1 VDRTILKRI
10 AGKLFILLVALVGA
24 APAAA
29 QDPPQPAASGTL
41 ILSLED
47 ALRIAL
53 GQSETV
59 WVAEAGVM
67 RALGN
72 ERIARSGYFPQISG
86 TASYTRTL
94 RSQFQDL
101 DFGGGGETPPDGED
115 GGFEDLPFGRVN
127 QYSLGLSLTQTVFD
141 AGQTRAR
148 NRAAEA
154 RLRAAEIDVESAQAE
169 TLLDVTQSY
178 FDALLADRLVT
189 ITEANLAQTEE
200 ILRQTQV
207 ARQVGDRSEFELLR
221 ARVARDNVL
230 PVLLQRR
237 TERNEAYLRLKQLLD
252 VPLGNDVVLTT
263 GVEDLPARFA
273 NASDS
278 APEARAPVRQAE
290 RNVEASQAQLAETR
304 AQRLPSVVLSSRYA
318 PVAYPE
324 NGLPEPDDFREDWT
338 VTLSLSIPLL
348 TWGRLRGN
356 EMVAE
361 GTLSEA
367 RARLE
372 QTREAAELDARVAQ
386 GDLAEAQAVLEG
398 NTGTV
403 REAVRAYEIAQ
414 IRFREGISS
423 QIELADAR
431 LLLEQAEVNRARA
444 LRDVQVARARLALLE
459 DLPLG
464 LGTSVLQPNQPLQQ
478 PQQQQTP
485 SVPGITV
492 ASPAPGVTAGGF
504 GPGGTP

>member
-1 VDRTILKRI
+1 LEKITRQIS
-10 AGKLFILLVALVGA
+10 ALLAVALVGLS
-24 APAAA
+24 PAAA
-29 QDPPQPAASGTL
+29 QEPQPAASGTI

-101 DFGGGGETPPDGED
+101 DFGGGEAPPDGED
-115 GGFEDLPFGRVN
+115 GGLEDLPFGRVN

-178 FDALLADRLVT
+178 FDALLADRLVQ
-189 ITEANLAQTEE
+189 IAEANLAQTAE

-207 ARQVGDRSEFELLR
+207 AREVGDRSEFELLR

-230 PVLLQRR
+230 PALLQRR
-237 TERNEAYLRLKQLLD
+237 TERTEAYLRLKQLLD
-252 VPLGNDVVLTT
+252 VPLGNEVVLTT
-263 GVEDLPARFA
+263 GVEDLPAQFA
-273 NASDS
+273 NASDP
-278 APEARAPVRQAE
+278 APGARAPVRQAE
-290 RNVEASQAQLAETR
+290 RNVEASQAQLVETR

-324 NGLPEPDDFREDWT
+324 SGLPEPGDFREDWT

-361 GTLSEA
+361 GTLNEA

-386 GDLAEAQAVLEG
+386 GDLAEARAVLES

-403 REAVRAYEIAQ
+403 REAVRAWEIAQ

-464 LGTSVLQPNQPLQQ
+464 LGTSVLQPGQPLPRQ
-478 PQQQQTP
+478 QQQQTP

-492 ASPAPGVTAGGF
+492 ASPTPGVTTGGF